1 MNVKKGKRYYEKN
14 RNILIAISA
23 LLIVSTIILFIFI
36 KESCHDAISYAGP
49 NERETNRG
57 VIIKVYE
64 DSFAFMSVEGEPCYV
79 IYWHDAGPFIDPK
92 GKHKGK
98 LKEGQEVVI
107 VYSGH
112 ILKTE
117 PKTIHDVGKIYIR
130 TEESNI
136 TIPNNIYELFQ
147 DY

>member
-64 DSFAFMSVEGEPCYV
+64 DSFAFMAVDGEPFYV
-79 IYWHDAGPFIDPK
+79 IYRKDTGPFIDPEARTFICSK
-92 GKHKGK
+92 DVS
-98 LKEGQEVVI
+98 EGNPQ
-107 VYSGH
+107 
-112 ILKTE
+112 IL
-117 PKTIHDVGKIYIR
+117 ISGKISSCYNNWF
-130 TEESNI
+130 TFSGNI
-136 TIPNNIYELFQ
+136 SGDMSGAPAMLKNENKII
-147 DY
+147 